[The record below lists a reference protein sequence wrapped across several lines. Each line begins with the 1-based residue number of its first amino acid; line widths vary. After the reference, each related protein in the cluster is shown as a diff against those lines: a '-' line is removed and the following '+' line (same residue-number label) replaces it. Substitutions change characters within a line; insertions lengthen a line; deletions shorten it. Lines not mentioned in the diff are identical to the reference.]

1 MGRYQGWENFRP
13 GQHQTK
19 NPENQRRGYINREM
33 GAAFEERLKV
43 ACDYYRNIGVANV
56 KKTPEP
62 FKVTSGLHQNRKGQW
77 VFEGHFEAPAQPDFK
92 GTLRGGQSVVFD
104 AKTTQTDRMHQS
116 ELTFE
121 QEKDLR
127 LHHKLGALTFVAVS
141 ACLHGCYVVP
151 WEIWEHM
158 KVRYGRK
165 YMTLGELE
173 EFKVPELGGI
183 PLIFGKVN
191 QYENR

>member
-1 MGRYQGWENFRP
+1 MGRYDGWESFKP
-13 GQHQTK
+13 GQPRPQ
-19 NPENQRRGYINREM
+19 NPENQRRGYMNREI

-43 ACDYYRNIGVANV
+43 ACEYYRSVGAADM

-92 GTLRGGQSVVFD
+92 GTLRGGRSVVFD
-104 AKTTQTDRMHQS
+104 AKTTQTDRIRQG
-116 ELTFE
+116 ELTAE

-127 LHHKLGALTFVAVS
+127 FHHKLGAKAFVAVS
-141 ACLHGCYVVP
+141 ARLRGCYVVP
-151 WEIWEHM
+151 WEIWENM
-158 KVRYGRK
+158 KLRYGRK

-173 EFKVPELGGI
+173 EFRVPELGGI

-191 QYENR
+191 QNENR